1 MAVDS
6 GSNLVLNAVL
16 DQGLSLVL
24 KTAKQPYSKHLT
36 SQMNIDKIR
45 LFLLCI
51 AWSTAIINV
60 ALGQSALLMS
70 NAGVLSLLFFLVLT
84 LYRLKKESIT
94 IITILIVVA
103 FLILDKFPSFEDYLS
118 AGRFTLV
125 FAALLPTMTLVRS
138 ASLNVR
144 SVKNSQDLLRNI
156 PTSISTSGFQIA
168 SHFFGSVINT
178 GTFSI
183 LSAALP
189 ENSDKNYRK
198 AIAEA
203 CLRGMNTSATWSPF
217 FVAFAV
223 GQAFIDTKNSWIAMA
238 IGIIVGILFNFI
250 SLPIFAYGST
260 LNKIKYSLA
269 CLSPVFPLMILIMV
283 SVFSVSLFFDFTALS
298 AVVLV
303 MPVLIIIYIFLNFK
317 NFFEIYSNTKSW
329 LLNSS
334 DDITVICIAMFVGYL
349 INRSNIVSYYV
360 LYLDS
365 AFFPSW
371 SLLALTPL
379 IITVFS
385 FVGIHPV
392 ITSTIALSLVT
403 SADIDIHPALLM
415 QAHLVGWSAGTMS
428 SVASLS
434 VLTCSN
440 LFKVE
445 SHKLAFGPNLL
456 TAVIF
461 SLLSGVLLCFVNSLI
476 Y

>member
-1 MAVDS
+1 
-6 GSNLVLNAVL
+6 
-16 DQGLSLVL
+16 
-24 KTAKQPYSKHLT
+24 
-36 SQMNIDKIR
+36 MNIDKIR

-60 ALGQSALLMS
+60 IFGQSALVLA
-70 NAGVLSLLFFLVLT
+70 NAGVLSLLLFFVLT
-84 LYRLKKESIT
+84 FSRLKKESFT
-94 IITILIVVA
+94 IIIILVVVA
-103 FLILDKFPSFEDYLS
+103 FFLLDQFPSFEDFLS

-138 ASLNVR
+138 ASLKVKR
-144 SVKNSQDLLRNI
+144 VKNSQDLLRNL

-223 GQAFIDTKNSWIAMA
+223 GQAFIDKTNSWIAMA
-238 IGIIVGILFNFI
+238 CGILVGMLFNLV
-250 SLPIFAYGST
+250 SLPVFAYGST

-269 CLSPVFPLMILIMV
+269 CLSPVFPLLTIIMF
-283 SVFSVSLFFDFTALS
+283 SVLSVSLFFDFTALS

-303 MPVLIIIYIFLNFK
+303 MPVLIVIYLFFNLK
-317 NFFEIYSNTKSW
+317 NFSEIYSNTKSW

-334 DDITVICIAMFVGYL
+334 DDITVICIAMLVGYL
-349 INRSNIVSYYV
+349 ISRSNSINDYI
-360 LYLDS
+360 LLLDS
-365 AFFPSW
+365 AFFPAW

-385 FVGIHPV
+385 FMGIHPV
-392 ITSTIALSLVT
+392 ITSTIALSLLT
-403 SADIDIHPALLM
+403 TAQTDIHPALLM
-415 QAHLVGWSAGTMS
+415 QAHLVGWAAGTMS

-440 LFKVE
+440 LFQVE
-445 SHKLAFGPNLL
+445 SRKLAFGPNLL

-461 SLLSGVLLCFVNSLI
+461 SLSSGVLLSFVNSLI

>member
-1 MAVDS
+1 
-6 GSNLVLNAVL
+6 
-16 DQGLSLVL
+16 
-24 KTAKQPYSKHLT
+24 
-36 SQMNIDKIR
+36 MNIDKIR

-60 ALGQSALLMS
+60 IFGQSALVLA
-70 NAGVLSLLFFLVLT
+70 NAGVLSLSFFFVLT
-84 LYRLKKESIT
+84 FSHLKKESIT
-94 IITILIVVA
+94 IIVILFVVA
-103 FLILDKFPSFEDYLS
+103 FFLLDQFPSFEDFLS

-138 ASLNVR
+138 ASLKVK
-144 SVKNSQDLLRNI
+144 SVKISQDLLRNL

-189 ENSDKNYRK
+189 DNSDKNYRK

-223 GQAFIDTKNSWIAMA
+223 GQAFIDTTNSWIAMA
-238 IGIIVGILFNFI
+238 CGILVGILFNFV
-250 SLPIFAYGST
+250 SLPVFANGST

-269 CLSPVFPLMILIMV
+269 CLSPVFPLLTLIMLSVLSV
-283 SVFSVSLFFDFTALS
+283 SVFFDFTALS

-303 MPVLIIIYIFLNFK
+303 MPVLIVIYLLFNLK
-317 NFFEIYSNTKSW
+317 NFYEIYSNTKSW
-329 LLNSS
+329 LLHSS
-334 DDITVICIAMFVGYL
+334 DDIIVICIAMLVGYL
-349 INRSNIVSYYV
+349 ISRSNSINDYI
-360 LYLDS
+360 LLLES

-385 FVGIHPV
+385 FMGIHPV
-392 ITSTIALSLVT
+392 ITSTIAMSLLT
-403 SADIDIHPALLM
+403 TAQTDIHPALLM
-415 QAHLVGWSAGTMS
+415 QAHLVGWAAGTMS

-445 SHKLAFGPNLL
+445 SRKLAFGPNLL
-456 TAVIF
+456 TAVFF
-461 SLLSGVLLCFVNSLI
+461 SLSSGVLLSFVNSLI

>member
-1 MAVDS
+1 M
-6 GSNLVLNAVL
+6 
-16 DQGLSLVL
+16 Q
-24 KTAKQPYSKHLT
+24 
-36 SQMNIDKIR
+36 IDKIR

-51 AWSTAIINV
+51 AWLTAIINV
-60 ALGQSALLMS
+60 IFGQSALVLT
-70 NAGVLSLLFFLVLT
+70 NAGVLSLLFFFILT
-84 LYRLKKESIT
+84 FNRLKKGSIT
-94 IITILIVVA
+94 IISILVIVA
-103 FLILDKFPSFEDYLS
+103 FFLLDQFPSFEDFLS

-138 ASLNVR
+138 VSLKVK
-144 SVKNSQDLLRNI
+144 SVTNSQDLLRDL

-198 AIAEA
+198 TIAEA

-223 GQAFIDTKNSWIAMA
+223 GQAFIDTKNSWIAMVC
-238 IGIIVGILFNFI
+238 GILVGMLFNFV
-250 SLPIFAYGST
+250 SLPVFAYGST

-269 CLSPVFPLMILIMV
+269 CLSPVFPLMFLIMI
-283 SVFSVSLFFDFTALS
+283 SVLSVSLYFDFTALS
-298 AVVLV
+298 AVILV
-303 MPVLIIIYIFLNFK
+303 MPVLIVIYLLFNFN

-334 DDITVICIAMFVGYL
+334 DDIIIICIAMLVGYL
-349 INRSNIVSYYV
+349 ISRSNSVNDYILYV
-360 LYLDS
+360 DS

-379 IITVFS
+379 IITLFS
-385 FVGIHPV
+385 FIGIHPV
-392 ITSTIALSLVT
+392 ITSTIALSLLT
-403 SADIDIHPALLM
+403 SVQRDIHPALLM
-415 QAHLVGWSAGTMS
+415 QAHLVGWASGTMS

-440 LFKVE
+440 LFQVE
-445 SHKLAFGPNLL
+445 SRKLAFGPNLL

-461 SLLSGVLLCFVNSLI
+461 SLLSGLLLSFVNSLI
-476 Y
+476 S